1 MLSSQQKTSN
11 MSIIEI
17 DEKTIKRNHSNTSNK
32 NILEPDIES
41 TKNI

>member
-1 MLSSQQKTSN
+1 